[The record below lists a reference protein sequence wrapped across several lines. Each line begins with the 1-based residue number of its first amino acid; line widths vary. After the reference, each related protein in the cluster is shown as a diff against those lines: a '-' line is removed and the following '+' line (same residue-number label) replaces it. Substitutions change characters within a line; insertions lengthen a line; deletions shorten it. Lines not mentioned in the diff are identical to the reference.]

1 MAECQKVTHEIERGD
16 TLYRLAQKYRTTVPM
31 ILLENPGM
39 DPYNLQIGTKLIICS
54 GRQMPQKPSMDELQ
68 MTGDL
73 DRRMQ
78 QYVGWLKIYLLSLGD
93 AASRQR
99 DAAQRVEA
107 AANKVVDVFE
117 VFYPDAVV
125 RSLRE
130 HFVRGYT
137 LAVMSYANAQNN
149 RDTQAA
155 EEFEEQISNHAEDVA
170 KLLAQY
176 NRYYEEDR
184 IEDALE
190 QLPEVI
196 DRIIL
201 AMRSA
206 DVMAEFDAYETMDM
220 WAGGV
225 ADYLARG
232 LRREFYREG

>member
-1 MAECQKVTHEIERGD
+1 MAECQKVIHEIGRGD

-31 ILLENPGM
+31 ILLENPGV
-39 DPYNLQIGTKLIICS
+39 DPYNLQIGTKLTICT
-54 GRQMPQKPSMDELQ
+54 GKQMPQKPSMDELQ

-78 QYVGWLKIYLLSLGD
+78 QFVGWLKVYLLSLGD
-93 AASRQR
+93 SASRQR

-117 VFYPDAVV
+117 VFYPEAMI

-137 LAVMSYANAQNN
+137 LDAMSYANAQNN

-155 EEFEEQISNHAEDVA
+155 EEFEERVSEHAEDVA

-176 NRYYEEDR
+176 NRYYEAER
-184 IEDALE
+184 IEDALN
-190 QLPEVI
+190 QLPEVL
-196 DRIIL
+196 DRVVL
-201 AMRSA
+201 AMRSG
-206 DVMAEFDAYETMDM
+206 DVMAEFAAYETMDE
-220 WAGGV
+220 WAGEV
-225 ADYLARG
+225 AAYLARG
-232 LRREFYREG
+232 VRREFYREG